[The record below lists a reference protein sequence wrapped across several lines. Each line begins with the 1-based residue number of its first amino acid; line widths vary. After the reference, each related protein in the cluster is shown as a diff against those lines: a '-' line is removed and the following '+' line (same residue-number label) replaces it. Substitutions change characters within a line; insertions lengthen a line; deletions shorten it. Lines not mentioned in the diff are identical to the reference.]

1 MIRPNFRRPAVQPGK
16 WLIARSGA
24 SSLGLLLGIGLL
36 MVWMLEVT
44 GVRQYIQMTQ
54 ELEKTREDILALEE
68 ANAALRE
75 QIHLVDADL
84 FTLEKL
90 SRERLGYVKEGEV
103 VYQFVDSTSPTPD
116 RGASE

>member
-1 MIRPNFRRPAVQPGK
+1 MIRPNRRRPAVQQGT
-16 WLIARSGA
+16 WLIQRSGV
-24 SSLGLLLGIGLL
+24 SSLGLLIGIGLL

-54 ELEKTREDILALEE
+54 ELETTREDILALEE
-68 ANAALRE
+68 ANTALRE
-75 QIHLVDADL
+75 QIHLVESDL

-103 VYQFVDSTSPTPD
+103 VYQFVDSP
-116 RGASE
+116 

>member
-1 MIRPNFRRPAVQPGK
+1 MIRPNRRRPAVQPGT
-16 WLIARSGA
+16 WLIPRSGL
-24 SSLGLLLGIGLL
+24 SSLGLLIGIGLL

-68 ANAALRE
+68 ANTALRE
-75 QIHLVDADL
+75 QIHLVDSDL

-103 VYQFVDSTSPTPD
+103 VYQFVDSP
-116 RGASE
+116 

>member
-1 MIRPNFRRPAVQPGK
+1 MIRPNFRRPAVQPRT
-16 WLIARSGA
+16 WLSPRSGV
-24 SSLGLLLGIGLL
+24 SSLGLLIGIGLL

-54 ELEKTREDILALEE
+54 ELEKTREEILALEE

-75 QIHLVDADL
+75 HIHLVDSDL

-103 VYQFVDSTSPTPD
+103 VYQFVDSP
-116 RGASE
+116 